1 MVTEGNLIIHGD
13 LIITIDTPVCSLEE
27 FAKRAG
33 YKMNEAIN
41 LWDDHAIPHF
51 SKDNHK
57 RMVNLALLHKQAIT
71 RLY

>member
-33 YKMNEAIN
+33 YKMNEAEN
-41 LWDDHAIPHF
+41 LWKNNAIPKF
-51 SKDNHK
+51 SKGK
-57 RMVNLALLHKQAIT
+57 RKKIVNLALLHKQAIT

>member
-33 YKMNEAIN
+33 YTKEEAEN
-41 LWDDHAIPHF
+41 LWRNNALPKY
-51 SKDNHK
+51 SKANHK
-57 RMVNLALLHKQAIT
+57 KMVNLALLHKQAIT
-71 RLY
+71 KLY